1 MAEASLRQPMRLLA
15 YGLMPNHF
23 HFVLWPVGDHDI
35 SKWMHW
41 LMTSYVSRYRR
52 HDGLRGHLWQGR
64 FKPFAVQDDD
74 HLLTVIRY
82 VERNPM
88 RAHLVDSAT
97 AWAWSSLG
105 CPPPD
110 VLNPSAH
117 AGPVARGAHWLA
129 HVEQPLTD
137 AERVAVRRSVARE
150 TPFGTP
156 AWTEMTASVLGLEST
171 LREAGRPATRSPSGS
186 ASTSAQVAS
195 AAW

>member
-88 RAHLVDSAT
+88 RAHLVDSCDC
-97 AWAWSSLG
+97 LG
-105 CPPPD
+105 L
-110 VLNPSAH
+110 VISGVSAAGRANPSAARRPRRARGSL
-117 AGPVARGAHWLA
+117 AGARGA
-129 HVEQPLTD
+129 TFD
-137 AERVAVRRSVARE
+137 RC
-150 TPFGTP
+150 GTGRGP
-156 AWTEMTASVLGLEST
+156 T
-171 LREAGRPATRSPSGS
+171 LRRTRNSLRHTCVDRDDGQRSRAG
-186 ASTSAQVAS
+186 VH
-195 AAW
+195 AA